1 MKLVEGGFMEKWR
14 REFWPED
21 VCVIK
26 DQYVKSQAITLA
38 DLSGNFVVLCAGI
51 SIATLLFLAERLN
64 RHLRKRGIR
73 CVCDHCEI
81 RCHQKPPESNGENGF
96 EDTVFTDSG
105 STVDN
110 AYQMHTTATTHRG
123 RGSSQY
129 QNGIL
134 THRPSQSHMQ
144 NGIHLNSSVKNTYD
158 DTDKLRKKQSSH
170 KSRDAAER
178 SVIQNFQNA
187 SYLDQLT
194 DHLSTTYSK
203 PPSPSPSYRHP
214 SSPTLQ
220 DNDTQQ
226 NQYPNRSTPSISNS
240 IGRRHSSY
248 NANRSLSASSEPR
261 ATRTVSTS
269 KVMLELL

>member
-1 MKLVEGGFMEKWR
+1 MKLVEGGFTEKWR

-64 RHLRKRGIR
+64 RHLRKRGIQ
-73 CVCDHCEI
+73 CVCDHCEV
-81 RCHQKPPESNGENGF
+81 RCHQKPLDSNENGF

-105 STVDN
+105 SAVDN
-110 AYQMHTTATTHRG
+110 AYQMHTTATTHRT
-123 RGSSQY
+123 RASQY
-129 QNGIL
+129 QNGI
-134 THRPSQSHMQ
+134 HSHPPSQMHMQ

-214 SSPTLQ
+214 SSPTVQ
-220 DNDTQQ
+220 DNDTHQ
-226 NQYPNRSTPSISNS
+226 NQYPNSSTPSISNS
-240 IGRRHSSY
+240 ISRRHSSY
-248 NANRSLSASSEPR
+248 NTSRSESRSSEPR
-261 ATRTVSTS
+261 STRVASTS